1 MVASPFVPPKSMSN
15 THFLGRQHPHS
26 QVYNLTPVDELLCMN
41 GTPWIFYVLEECVE
55 TVWEYYSIIIG
66 LISMACFLLA
76 ILPQL
81 YESYRNGRA
90 DEALSQGFLL
100 CLLGGDLN
108 NFAGCYLTNQL
119 PIQLVT
125 AISYVCMDIIMI
137 SQFLYYKLQNQK
149 SQKSSVL
156 QWICFFWVASCIMV
170 AVLLSELLLKLQI
183 TNNLNTQMHSI
194 DLMKIFGYVCGYI
207 SSMFYL
213 GSRFPQLYKNFKR
226 KSTEGTSY
234 YLFALAMM
242 GNGTYGLSL
251 VVKLPGL
258 KEPTHLFI
266 TKHLAWLIGS
276 FGVLFLDFFMTAQFV
291 LYRNHKNTG
300 PNLVAL
306 EKVPEVQPLLCDEDT
321 V

>member
-1 MVASPFVPPKSMSN
+1 MSN

-149 SQKSSVL
+149 SQKSTLGS
-156 QWICFFWVASCIMV
+156 
-170 AVLLSELLLKLQI
+170 
-183 TNNLNTQMHSI
+183 
-194 DLMKIFGYVCGYI
+194 
-207 SSMFYL
+207 SSMRMGTVLIPTTFAVTSPNSSYL
-213 GSRFPQLYKNFKR
+213 
-226 KSTEGTSY
+226 KS
-234 YLFALAMM
+234 
-242 GNGTYGLSL
+242 
-251 VVKLPGL
+251 
-258 KEPTHLFI
+258 
-266 TKHLAWLIGS
+266 
-276 FGVLFLDFFMTAQFV
+276 FLRQIED
-291 LYRNHKNTG
+291 
-300 PNLVAL
+300 
-306 EKVPEVQPLLCDEDT
+306 LCA
-321 V
+321 